1 MFFMAL
7 YVALLFI
14 VLTPGVLL
22 RLPPRSS
29 TIVVAITHSLVFAI
43 IYQFT
48 NKHVAGM
55 IANL

>member
-1 MFFMAL
+1 MAL